1 MKLSW
6 KASLPKLWSSP
17 DYKAIKLSM
26 RPCDSPLLLLLPFTV
41 LLYKRL
47 FWDFFQI
54 LWKGGSWNGYRLAC
68 KRPKNVLSH
77 CISLLPLGDYE
88 LVSILLRK
96 GADPYISAVNATSLS
111 PGSRG
116 FGNAFAAAAA
126 HGHKN
131 ILRKLLAEPGT
142 RRDSDMLSLA
152 EILSE
157 GSYETLW

>member
-1 MKLSW
+1 M
-6 KASLPKLWSSP
+6 
-17 DYKAIKLSM
+17 
-26 RPCDSPLLLLLPFTV
+26 
-41 LLYKRL
+41 
-47 FWDFFQI
+47 
-54 LWKGGSWNGYRLAC
+54 C
-68 KRPKNVLSH
+68 KTPKNVLSH

-88 LVSILLRK
+88 LLSILLRK
-96 GADPYISAVNATSLS
+96 GADPYISAVNTTSLS

-157 GSYETLW
+157 GLYETL